1 MQKNQGIMKLVCIV
15 LFAILAIYLFWDIKL
30 QGYSMPI
37 QHTVKQD
44 SGEFFT
50 TIGDVRE
57 IVVKGVKS
65 EKPISIEVIIYSE
78 DDTQVWRKQYT
89 NVILTGK
96 NQTLDTFERENPL
109 KLPEGKYYVKYF
121 CDSQSEI
128 SLQFRLIE
136 YNGSFSKIYFVLSI
150 LLLIGIIVIYFV
162 YHQQNMPIHIIY
174 VIIMLLLGT
183 IYNFAFPPLGVPD
196 EEAHFLEAYKLS
208 SKIMLQEEYDDNG
221 YLMLRADDRDSI
233 LYLHDIAS
241 ISEWYDSFEKGN
253 ITDKVPAYNKSSVSS
268 KAIYAYFASA
278 LGVTFAR
285 IIGASGHML
294 LISGRYANL
303 LLSALIVS
311 LAIKIMPF
319 GKSFYL
325 VLGTLPEVV
334 YLFTSY
340 SYDGIN
346 LALCMLIVAY
356 FLHLYQTAER
366 ISLRE
371 IATFI
376 LLLFLLIPI
385 KTVYI
390 FFAVLLLL
398 LPKGKIAISRK
409 QILVGVG
416 AGIVCICFFLILSLP
431 TVRSVLGTV
440 GTYETSATSR
450 MSIGYALNHISHTVL
465 VYLNTIFGNTG
476 MYFSNAMGE
485 IVGRGRYDGLDCY
498 VMPVWMQIATVLLL
512 IIGLEDT
519 ARNKVSGSRRM
530 ITAGSGILMY
540 FAVITSMLFA
550 FTWIE
555 DRRIMGVQ
563 GRYFLPIFV
572 LLPIVIKNTIFE
584 LKHDRERICIVG
596 VGIINILF
604 VFLAFFHYS
613 NAYFG

>member
-1 MQKNQGIMKLVCIV
+1 MNKRKEIFKFATIIIIVVTALV
-15 LFAILAIYLFWDIKL
+15 LFWSIKL

-37 QHTVKQD
+37 QHTTKSV
-44 SGEFFT
+44 SGEFST
-50 TIGDVRE
+50 TIGEVRE
-57 IVVKGVKS
+57 IMVKGVKNDS
-65 EKPISIEVIIYSE
+65 PVTINVTVYSE
-78 DDTQVWRKQYT
+78 DDMKIWQKQYT
-89 NVILTGK
+89 DIVLTG
-96 NQTLDTFERENPL
+96 NYQTIDTFEKENFL
-109 KLPEGKYYVKYF
+109 KLPEGKYYVKYV
-121 CDSQSEI
+121 CDSQLEV
-128 SLQFRLIE
+128 SLQFRFTE
-136 YNGSFSKIYFVLSI
+136 YSGSFFKIYFVLSI
-150 LLLIGIIVIYFV
+150 LLLAGIIVICFV
-162 YHQQNMPIHIIY
+162 YHQQKMPIHINY

-196 EEAHFLEAYKLS
+196 EESHFLEAYKLS

-268 KAIYAYFASA
+268 KAIYAYFAPA
-278 LGVTFAR
+278 LGITFAR

-294 LISGRYANL
+294 LIFGRFANL
-303 LLSALIVS
+303 LLSVLIVS
-311 LAIKIMPF
+311 LAIKFMPF

-356 FLHLYQTAER
+356 FLHLYQTVEK

-376 LLLFLLIPI
+376 LLLLLLSPI

-398 LPKGKIAISRK
+398 LPKEKIAISRK
-409 QILVGVG
+409 HILAGAG

-431 TVRSVLGTV
+431 TVRSVLGTM
-440 GTYETSATSR
+440 GTYETSATDK
-450 MSIGYALNHISHTVL
+450 MTIGYALNNISHTASI
-465 VYLNTIFGNTG
+465 YLDTIFGNTS

-485 IVGRGRYDGLDCY
+485 IVGRERYDGLDCY
-498 VMPVWMQIATVLLL
+498 VMPVWMQIATILLL

-519 ARNKVSGSRRM
+519 AQNKVSGGRRM
-530 ITAGSGILMY
+530 ISAGSGVLMY

-550 FTWIE
+550 FTQIE
-555 DRRIMGVQ
+555 ARKIMGVQ
-563 GRYFLPIFV
+563 GRYFLPLFALV
-572 LLPIVIKNTIFE
+572 PIVLKNTVFE
-584 LKHDRERICIVG
+584 LKHDREKLCIMG
-596 VGIINILF
+596 VGTINFLF
-604 VFLAFFHYS
+604 VFQALFHYID
-613 NAYFG
+613 NFF